1 MNKIVLKNG
10 LFGGL
15 IVSIVMVYVTLTMK
29 ANPDNEP
36 SIVIGIASMLFAFF
50 FVVWGI
56 KQQREANGGII
67 TFGKAFVTGLL
78 ISVVISTIYV
88 LVWLVI
94 YYNYF
99 PNFMEQYSEMSIKKA
114 SPEDLASVTAEMET
128 YKEYYKST
136 IMIILLTFM
145 EILPIGIVVTVI
157 SAFTLKRKEA

>member
-1 MNKIVLKNG
+1 MNKIILKNG

-15 IVSIVMVYVTLTMK
+15 IVSIVMVYTTLMMK

-36 SIVIGIASMLFAFF
+36 SIVIGIASMLFSFF

-56 KQQREANGGII
+56 KQQREANGGTI
-67 TFGKAFVTGLL
+67 TFGKAFITGLL

-88 LVWLVI
+88 LVWLFI
-94 YYNYF
+94 YYNFF

-128 YKEYYKST
+128 YKEYYKSP

-145 EILPIGIVVTVI
+145 EILPIGIVVAAV
-157 SAFTLKRKEA
+157 SALALKRKEA

>member
-88 LVWLVI
+88 LV
-94 YYNYF
+94 
-99 PNFMEQYSEMSIKKA
+99 
-114 SPEDLASVTAEMET
+114 
-128 YKEYYKST
+128 
-136 IMIILLTFM
+136 
-145 EILPIGIVVTVI
+145 
-157 SAFTLKRKEA
+157 

>member
-1 MNKIVLKNG
+1 MNKIILKNG

-15 IVSIVMVYVTLTMK
+15 IVSIVMVYTTLTMK

-67 TFGKAFVTGLL
+67 TFGKAFVIGLL
-78 ISVVISTIYV
+78 VSVVISTLYV

-94 YYNYF
+94 YYNFF
-99 PNFMEQYSEMSIKKA
+99 PNFMEQYSEMILKKT
-114 SPEDLASVTAEMET
+114 STKDLAAKTEEMNQMIGW
-128 YKEYYKST
+128 YKNPFY
-136 IMIILLTFM
+136 IILLTYM
-145 EILPIGIVVTVI
+145 EILPIGILV
-157 SAFTLKRKEA
+157 SAVNAFIFKRKKV